1 MKVFQRRILVVEDD
15 PFVGSLISDAL
26 TAQGF
31 ETVLVD
37 SALAAKRSL
46 AAFDPDAAIVDI
58 ELGEGPNGIEFV
70 QFLHKSRPEV
80 ASILLTN
87 HPDPTIVGFSDSRI
101 PDGVAYLRKGR
112 VQDTDELVTAIN
124 GALQGRSENHRH
136 DRDTKGKLDVL
147 TKAQREVLHMMAQG
161 LSNTEIARRRT
172 ISTSAIEQMVAAIFR
187 AFELSAGDSV
197 VPRVEAV
204 RHYIAECGLPRR
216 RD

>member
-31 ETVLVD
+31 ETLLAD
-37 SALAAKRSL
+37 SALVAKRSL
-46 AAFDPDAAIVDI
+46 SSFDPDAAIVDI

-70 QFLHKSRPEV
+70 QFLNKSRPEV
-80 ASILLTN
+80 AAIMLTN
-87 HPDPTIVGFSDSRI
+87 HPDPTMVGFSDSRI
-101 PDGVAYLRKGR
+101 PNGVAYLRKGR

-124 GALQGRSENHRH
+124 GALQGRSENHRQ

-197 VPRVEAV
+197 VPRV
-204 RHYIAECGLPRR
+204 
-216 RD
+216 